1 MLAKTLTDILSNTT
15 GIYSYKSIIQIIKL
29 GKESVSFLN
38 NLPLIAILLLV
49 FIIVM
54 LLIYII
60 SEFKSASN

>member
-1 MLAKTLTDILSNTT
+1 MLVKTLMDLLSNTT
-15 GIYSYKSIIQIIKL
+15 SDYNFKSIIQIIKL
-29 GKESVSFLN
+29 GKENISFLN
-38 NLPLIAILLLV
+38 NLPFITIIILV